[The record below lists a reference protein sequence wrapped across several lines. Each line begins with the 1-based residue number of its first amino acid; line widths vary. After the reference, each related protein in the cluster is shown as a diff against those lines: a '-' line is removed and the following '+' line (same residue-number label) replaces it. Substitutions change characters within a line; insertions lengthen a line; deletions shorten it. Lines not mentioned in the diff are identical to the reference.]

1 MTRIENIAKRT
12 LVIAVALATVGT
24 VLTAGEAEAR
34 SGRSSSEYVEWN
46 FKTARPV
53 HGYSGWAGA
62 GSRQYCDYRRI
73 PDRKC
78 TYLPN
83 GESRCKVVGWT
94 LQQYCY

>member
-1 MTRIENIAKRT
+1 MTKISNWTKRA
-12 LVIAVALATVGT
+12 VVALAAVAVVGS
-24 VLTAGEAEAR
+24 VMTAGEAEAR
-34 SGRSSSEYVEWN
+34 RGGGSNEYVEWN

-78 TYLPN
+78 TFLPN